1 MEKALSLGAGGGGD
15 DADKSSKV
23 KTAFISTTNKAVHDI
38 QENCLCTV
46 MCMVNRLEGITEI
59 VGQQMVAEQP
69 FQAAWREIAGL
80 TQVCSF

>member
-46 MCMVNRLEGITEI
+46 MCMVNRLEVITEI
-59 VGQQMVAEQP
+59 VGQQMVARLMKRNLLEQ
-69 FQAAWREIAGL
+69 FGEKL
-80 TQVCSF
+80 QV